1 MTQPFWRDVVL
12 INADR
17 SCGVGRPPNKVGAFA
32 VASVLLIACLAAA
45 GCASHQPTRA
55 SFTQIAT
62 FDRAPKPPGCSMP
75 ILSAEPLANHRRIAI
90 VEGWGDFDKEDA
102 VLEALR
108 GQGCETGADALVIVE
123 SQSQTNPAIA
133 KAGLPE
139 TLQAEEMKTDA
150 TQAQR
155 HKAEITPGVG
165 EFGHPGYYVDSV
177 AIVYEKEKGDS
188 ALGH

>member
-1 MTQPFWRDVVL
+1 MTQLFWRDVVF

-17 SCGVGRPPNKVGAFA
+17 SCGAGRTPHKIGAFA
-32 VASVLLIACLAAA
+32 VASVLLIACVIAA

-55 SFTQIAT
+55 SFTQIAI
-62 FDRAPKPPGCSMP
+62 FDRAPKPPDCSMP
-75 ILSAEPLANHRRIAI
+75 ILHTEPLTNHRRVAI
-90 VEGWGDFDKEDA
+90 VEGWGDIDQEDA

-108 GQGCETGADALVIVE
+108 RQGCATGADALVIVE

-139 TLQAEEMKTDA
+139 TLQAEELKTDA

-155 HKAEITPGVG
+155 HKAEIAPQVG
-165 EFGHPGYYVDSV
+165 EFGHPGYYVDSI
-177 AIVYEKEKGDS
+177 AIVYEKEKGDRAPS
-188 ALGH
+188 H